1 MMSTM
6 IFTCSYPLTFVFDSL
21 ISMEK
26 DDHANE
32 TDTLLSSNPSVQQD
46 APENEMRSRVPQG
59 RKVAENILN
68 ALADAEKITKIPGL
82 RPNTNHGTAE
92 WNRVEDYWHNKYL
105 RSRKAQIKSKVE
117 AICWLIAGF
126 AVLNATEFVQVV
138 LVDDRVNRFFLNLA
152 LLCCVAVLIVM
163 IYLIFWLAIV
173 HNIQWE
179 TAYNSRDAGNPH
191 SKPVK
196 RAIGLAAICVVT
208 SAVSFP
214 IALWPVWSWWT
225 IPILFVLSMMCLMML
240 HFVPSIA

>member
-1 MMSTM
+1 
-6 IFTCSYPLTFVFDSL
+6 
-21 ISMEK
+21 
-26 DDHANE
+26 
-32 TDTLLSSNPSVQQD
+32 
-46 APENEMRSRVPQG
+46 
-59 RKVAENILN
+59 
-68 ALADAEKITKIPGL
+68 
-82 RPNTNHGTAE
+82 
-92 WNRVEDYWHNKYL
+92 
-105 RSRKAQIKSKVE
+105 
-117 AICWLIAGF
+117 
-126 AVLNATEFVQVV
+126 
-138 LVDDRVNRFFLNLA
+138 
-152 LLCCVAVLIVM
+152 M

-240 HFVPSIA
+240 HFVPSI